1 MELQVKRNMQITEV
15 NLFVIDLRAVH
26 NDLRE
31 VIEDAQ
37 CRYQK
42 SADKKWTPAPRI
54 EVGDHVFLLAKF
66 IKST

>member
-1 MELQVKRNMQITEV
+1 MKCDAQIIEV
-15 NLFVIDLRAVH
+15 DLFVMDLRVVH

-31 VIEDAQ
+31 AIKDVQ
-37 CRYQK
+37 HHYQK
-42 SADKKWTPAPRI
+42 PADKKRTPASRI

>member
-1 MELQVKRNMQITEV
+1 M
-15 NLFVIDLRAVH
+15 FVMDLRAVH